1 MHWFITH
8 HAVERYQRRI
18 DESAEFGAVM
28 AMMRAALPHATR
40 VHPNTYKGQ
49 ERWLAAAAD
58 GTPFIAVAKIDHAM
72 GARVALTVLPPG
84 ELGESEEDAG
94 EMLAAYQ
101 RVSDLVEANRPA
113 CARVGRTPRLV
124 DGAATAEINRLQGRV
139 ASLETQLA
147 QATDQLEALPAL
159 RAALVRMEMML
170 RLSAQGE
177 MLVASERRVAKMREH
192 ADRVTAERHHLVTVL
207 RRAMAGLHQ
216 AAEHNTTAAFAI
228 ASVAEM
234 DEHLASKAFA
244 AGAGDEP
251 SAGEAAIV

>member
-28 AMMRAALPHATR
+28 AMMRSALPHATR

-49 ERWLAAAAD
+49 ERWLAAAPD

-101 RVSDLVEANRPA
+101 RVSDLVEAARPSTV
-113 CARVGRTPRLV
+113 RVESTPRLAS
-124 DGAATAEINRLQGRV
+124 GAATAEINRLQGRV
-139 ASLETQLA
+139 ASLETRLA

-159 RAALVRMEMML
+159 RTALVRMETML
-170 RLSAQGE
+170 RLSARGE
-177 MLVASERRVAKMREH
+177 MLVESERRVAKIREH
-192 ADRVTAERHHLVTVL
+192 ADRLNANRIHLTAVL
-207 RRAMAGLHQ
+207 RRAMAGLHR
-216 AAEHNTTAAFAI
+216 AAEVNTIAALAL

-234 DEHLASKAFA
+234 DEDLASKAFA
-244 AGAGDEP
+244 TGKSEEPGAE
-251 SAGEAAIV
+251 EAAIV